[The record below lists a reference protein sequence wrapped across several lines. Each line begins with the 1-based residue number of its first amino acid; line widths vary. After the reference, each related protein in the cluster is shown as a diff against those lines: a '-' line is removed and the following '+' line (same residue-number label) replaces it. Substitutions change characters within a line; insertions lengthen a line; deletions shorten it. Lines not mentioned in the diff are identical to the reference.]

1 LGEGEQEFL
10 PPSPKLGRGAGGE
23 GKIWMLPSAPLSYSL
38 IPTLRFER
46 DFPMQLLKTTDADF
60 STKFKKLVSDRREAT
75 VDVSGTVRGIIN
87 DVRMRG
93 DVAVKEYTS
102 RFDRYNPE
110 SFRLSDTFIAE
121 QAAQCPDSVKDA
133 LQVAAQ
139 RIGDFHQKQLPQDID
154 YTDAAGV
161 RLGLNWLALST
172 VGIYVPGGR
181 ASYPS
186 SVLMNALPAKIA
198 GVERIVMTVPIP
210 RGEIN
215 PAVLAAAK
223 IAGVTEIY
231 GIGGAQAIAALAYGT
246 EKIIPVDKIV
256 GPGNA
261 YVAEAKRQVYG
272 TVGID
277 SIAGPSEI
285 LVVADSK
292 NNPEWIAWDLL
303 SQAEHDPT
311 AQSIL
316 VTDSEIFA
324 DKVISAIENILLNLP
339 TKETAAA
346 SWENHGAVIIIQ
358 DLAESIPLLNQL
370 APEHLELCID
380 EPEILAKKIRCAG
393 SMFLGRYTPEAI
405 GDYVGGPNHVLPT
418 ARSARFASGLS
429 VYDFMKRI
437 TYLQCDEKSLNM
449 IGKAA
454 VTLAEA
460 EGLPA
465 HAGSVGVRLSN
476 D

>member
-1 LGEGEQEFL
+1 
-10 PPSPKLGRGAGGE
+10 
-23 GKIWMLPSAPLSYSL
+23 MH
-38 IPTLRFER
+38 
-46 DFPMQLLKTTDADF
+46 LLKTTDADF
-60 STKFKKLVSDRREAT
+60 STRFQTFVSDRREAT
-75 VDVSGTVRGIIN
+75 VDVSGTVRDIIA

-93 DVAVKEYTS
+93 NTAVLEYSS
-102 RFDRYNPE
+102 RFDQYSPQ
-110 SFRLSDTFIAE
+110 SFRLSEAFIAE
-121 QAAQCPDSVKDA
+121 QAAQCQNHVTAA
-133 LQVAAQ
+133 LEVAAE
-139 RIGDFHQKQLPQDID
+139 RITAFHQKQLPQNID
-154 YTDAAGV
+154 YTDATGV
-161 RLGLNWLALST
+161 KLGLNWVALST

-198 GVERIVMTVPIP
+198 CVERVVMAVPMP

-215 PAVLAAAK
+215 PAVLVAAR

-231 GIGGAQAIAALAYGT
+231 SIGGAQAVAALAYGT
-246 EKIIPVDKIV
+246 ESILPVDKIV

-285 LVVADSK
+285 LVVADDQ
-292 NNPEWIAWDLL
+292 NNPNWIAWDLL
-303 SQAEHDPT
+303 SQAEHDPN

-316 VTDSEIFA
+316 ITDSESFA
-324 DKVISAIENILLNLP
+324 EKVIDAIEQILVNLL
-339 TKETAAA
+339 TKEVAAA
-346 SWENHGAVIIIQ
+346 SWKNHGAVI
-358 DLAESIPLLNQL
+358 LVRNLEEGIPLLNQL

-380 EPEILAKKIRCAG
+380 EPKVFAQQIRCAG
-393 SMFLGRYTPEAI
+393 SMFLGRHTPEAI

-437 TYLQCDEKSLNM
+437 TYLECDEQALQK

-454 VTLAEA
+454 ITLAEA

-465 HAGSVGVRLSN
+465 HAGSVAVRMK
-476 D
+476 

>member
-1 LGEGEQEFL
+1 
-10 PPSPKLGRGAGGE
+10 
-23 GKIWMLPSAPLSYSL
+23 
-38 IPTLRFER
+38 
-46 DFPMQLLKTTDADF
+46 MQLLQTTDKDF
-60 STKFKKLVSDRREAT
+60 SSKFKTLVSDRREAT
-75 VDVSGTVRGIIN
+75 VDVSGTVREILA
-87 DVRMRG
+87 DVKVRG
-93 DVAVKEYTS
+93 DAAVKDYTS
-102 RFDRYNPE
+102 RFDHYNPQ
-110 SFRLSDTFIAE
+110 SLHLSETFIAE
-121 QAAQCPDSVKDA
+121 HAAQCPADVKAA
-133 LQVAAQ
+133 LELAAQ
-139 RIGDFHQKQLPQDID
+139 RIVAFHQKQLPQDIG

-161 RLGLNWLALST
+161 KLGLNWISLSQ

-186 SVLMNALPAKIA
+186 SLLMNALPAKIV
-198 GVERIVMTVPIP
+198 GVERIVMTVPMP

-215 PAVLAAAK
+215 SAVFAAAQ

-246 EKIIPVDKIV
+246 ESIAPVDKIV

-261 YVAEAKRQVYG
+261 YVAEAKRQVFG

-285 LVVADSK
+285 LVVADQH
-292 NNPEWIAWDLL
+292 NNPDWIAWDLL
-303 SQAEHDPT
+303 SQAEHDPS

-316 VTDSEIFA
+316 ITDSEIFA
-324 DKVISAIENILLNLP
+324 GQVIAAVEQILANLP
-339 TKETAAA
+339 TKEVANA
-346 SWENHGAVIIIQ
+346 SWQNYAAVIIVS
-358 DLAESIPLLNQL
+358 DLTESIPLLNQL
-370 APEHLELCID
+370 APEHVELCVDNPKLFANQI
-380 EPEILAKKIRCAG
+380 KCAG
-393 SMFLGRYTPEAI
+393 SVFLGRYTPEAV

-429 VYDFMKRI
+429 VYDFLKRI
-437 TYLQCDEKSLNM
+437 TYLECNQQALQT

-465 HAGSVGVRLSN
+465 HAGSISVRLQS
-476 D
+476 

>member
-1 LGEGEQEFL
+1 MDFL
-10 PPSPKLGRGAGGE
+10 
-23 GKIWMLPSAPLSYSL
+23 
-38 IPTLRFER
+38 
-46 DFPMQLLKTTDADF
+46 QTTDQDF
-60 STKFKKLVSDRREAT
+60 AAKFTALVNDRREAT
-75 VDVSGTVRGIIN
+75 VDVSGTVREILA
-87 DVRMRG
+87 DVKVRG
-93 DVAVKEYTS
+93 DEAIREYTS
-102 RFDRYNPE
+102 RFDHYHPT
-110 SFRLSDTFIAE
+110 SLGLSQDAIAHH
-121 QAAQCPDSVKDA
+121 AQLCPADVTTA
-133 LQVAAQ
+133 LKVAAE
-139 RIGDFHQKQLPQDID
+139 RITAFHQRQLPQNIA

-161 RLGLNWLALST
+161 NLGLNWVALST

-186 SVLMNALPAKIA
+186 SVLMNALPARIA
-198 GVERIVMTVPIP
+198 GVERIVMTVPTP
-210 RGEIN
+210 NGEIN

-231 GIGGAQAIAALAYGT
+231 SIGGAQAIAALAYGT
-246 EKIIPVDKIV
+246 ESIAPVDKIV

-285 LVVADSK
+285 LVIADDK

-316 VTDSEIFA
+316 ITDSADFA
-324 DKVISAIENILLNLP
+324 HQVIDAIAVILQDLSTQKVAS
-339 TKETAAA
+339 A
-346 SWENHGAVIIIQ
+346 SWETYGAVIVVE
-358 DLAESIPLLNQL
+358 DLAASIPLVNKL
-370 APEHLELCID
+370 APEHLELCVD
-380 EPEILAKKIRCAG
+380 EPRQLAQQIRCAG
-393 SMFLGRYTPEAI
+393 SIFLGRHTPEAI

-418 ARSARFASGLS
+418 ARSARFSSGLS

-437 TYLQCDEKSLNM
+437 TYLECDRQSLQA

-454 VTLAEA
+454 VTLAQA

-465 HAGSVGVRLSN
+465 HAGSVRMRLL
-476 D
+476 